1 MGISVDDDDQEK
13 REFLPGTEK
22 SFFTL
27 SRAMALDALYLNQVF
42 LREPPKRNKNKQEQ
56 DFHVEPDQHT
66 FKLILKRSKPFSLR
80 GLGDCERQSIKLFVA
95 MVATSVTLENI
106 NKSLVAMMT

>member
-80 GLGDCERQSIKLFVA
+80 GLGDCVRQLLFVS

>member
-42 LREPPKRNKNKQEQ
+42 LREPPKQNKNKQEE
-56 DFHVEPDQHT
+56 DLHVEPVLMINT
-66 FKLILKRSKPFSLR
+66 LLNLSSKGVSRSLS
-80 GLGDCERQSIKLFVA
+80 GA
-95 MVATSVTLENI
+95 
-106 NKSLVAMMT
+106 LVIV